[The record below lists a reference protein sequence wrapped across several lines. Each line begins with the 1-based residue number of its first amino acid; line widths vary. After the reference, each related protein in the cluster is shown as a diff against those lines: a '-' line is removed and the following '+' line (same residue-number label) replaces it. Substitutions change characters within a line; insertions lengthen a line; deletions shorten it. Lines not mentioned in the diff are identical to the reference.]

1 MNKRLM
7 IFNFRKAR
15 EAYALADSSL
25 AETCCRDL
33 LAIDSLHSGAWNL
46 LGKIAAV
53 SDPVAAVDYFGTA
66 IELSPGN
73 ASFRHDLAKLLLDS
87 GEVVGAF
94 RHAIE
99 AFSVEPTNPD
109 YCFGLALA
117 IESMG
122 DRGSALSLY
131 EHGLGLV
138 TPTSS
143 VIAGLG
149 GMLMRDQQFD
159 EALSVLCRAI
169 DLKPLSADAC
179 YLYAKCCNHLGLF
192 HEALS
197 SAKQAAEIINNEPLI
212 FCELALSMIGLND
225 RGGALAWLERALIL
239 DSNCS
244 QALQIK
250 AHLEQTNN

>member
-1 MNKRLM
+1 MNKR
-7 IFNFRKAR
+7 FVTQSFRKAQ
-15 EAYALADSSL
+15 EAHARADNSS
-25 AETCCRDL
+25 AEICCRDL
-33 LAIDSLHSGAWNL
+33 LAMDALHSGAWNL
-46 LGKIAAV
+46 LGKIAAI
-53 SDPVAAVDYFGTA
+53 SDPAAAVDYFGTA
-66 IELSPGN
+66 VELSPRN
-73 ASFRHDLAKLLLDS
+73 ASFRHDLGKLLLES

-94 RHAIE
+94 RHATE
-99 AFSVEPTNPD
+99 AFSIEPTNPD
-109 YCFGLALA
+109 YCFGLAMA

-131 EHGLGLV
+131 EHGLSLT

-143 VIAGLG
+143 LVAGLG
-149 GMLMRDQQFD
+149 GMLIRNQQYD
-159 EALSVLCRAI
+159 EALSVLGRAI

-225 RGGALAWLERALIL
+225 LGGALPWLERALIL
-239 DSNCS
+239 DANCS
-244 QALQIK
+244 QALEIK
-250 AHLEQTNN
+250 AHLAQT

>member
-1 MNKRLM
+1 MNKRLVTQ
-7 IFNFRKAR
+7 NFRKAQ
-15 EAYALADSSL
+15 EAHARADNSS
-25 AETCCRDL
+25 AEICCRDL
-33 LAIDSLHSGAWNL
+33 LAMDALHSGAWNL

-66 IELSPGN
+66 IELSPRN

-99 AFSVEPTNPD
+99 VFSIEPTNPD

-122 DRGSALSLY
+122 DLRSALSLY

-143 VIAGLG
+143 VIVGLG
-149 GMLMRDQQFD
+149 GMLIRDQQFD
-159 EALSVLCRAI
+159 EALSVLSRAI